1 MNAETPQATAP
12 APAAPAPSSESP
24 GTLIRAARERAKL
37 SLAELA
43 GQTKLAVSTL
53 DALERDDFAALLEPV
68 YVRGY
73 YRKCAKVLSIPEEKL
88 MAAYASRVQP
98 KPIAPPAKLR
108 LGTGSEGGARR
119 FGGVL
124 MVALLAIAAGVL
136 IWYLR
141 GERAGLPSLPIS
153 APATSETSAP
163 GGEPPAVDAV
173 APAAETAAPAVTGEA
188 AGYSAAP
195 AGGGA
200 SNPPPAATAG
210 SETTAASA
218 AVTSPASA
226 TAAETQPAKPVASAP
241 ISTSPGSPQLLLN
254 FVSISWARVADA
266 NGKVLLNRVV
276 QAGER
281 QVLEGTPPYAVF
293 LGNAPGVQLQ
303 YQGANVDIKALIRDS
318 ATARF
323 SVPLAPRP

>member
-1 MNAETPQATAP
+1 MNAETPQATA
-12 APAAPAPSSESP
+12 APAPVAPASSSESP
-24 GTLIRAARERAKL
+24 GTLIRAARERAHL
-37 SLAELA
+37 TLAEFA
-43 GQTKLAVSTL
+43 GQTKLALSTL

-88 MAAYASRVQP
+88 MAAYSSRVQP
-98 KPIAPPAKLR
+98 KPLLLPAKLR

-119 FGGVL
+119 FSGVL
-124 MVALLAIAAGVL
+124 LVALLAVAIGVG

-141 GERAGLPSLPIS
+141 GEKTPVLPLPITTTPTTEEQPAAPTSADPATQSPPPAASSS
-153 APATSETSAP
+153 AP
-163 GGEPPAVDAV
+163 
-173 APAAETAAPAVTGEA
+173 TGEQ

-195 AGGGA
+195 PAAGEVA
-200 SNPPPAATAG
+200 PANAPLPPSSSTAATAP
-210 SETTAASA
+210 A
-218 AVTSPASA
+218 TSPAASA
-226 TAAETQPAKPVASAP
+226 TAEVQPAKPVP
-241 ISTSPGSPQLLLN
+241 IATEPGSSQLLLT

-281 QVLEGTPPYAVF
+281 QMLDGKPPYAVF
-293 LGNAPGVQLQ
+293 LGNAPGVQVQ
-303 YQGANVDIKALIRDS
+303 YQGGNIDIKSLIRDS

-323 SVPLAPRP
+323 SVPLAAAAP

>member
-12 APAAPAPSSESP
+12 APAAPASSSESP

-43 GQTKLAVSTL
+43 GQTKLAVTTL

-98 KPIAPPAKLR
+98 KPIVPPAKLR

-124 MVALLAIAAGVL
+124 MVALLAVAAGVGL
-136 IWYLR
+136 WYLR
-141 GERAGLPSLPIS
+141 GEKTAGLPSLPIS
-153 APATSETSAP
+153 APASTET
-163 GGEPPAVDAV
+163 PAVDATGTPD
-173 APAAETAAPAVTGEA
+173 AAAPAPEASGNAATGEA

-195 AGGGA
+195 SSGA
-200 SNPPPAATAG
+200 AATTPPPANA
-210 SETTAASA
+210 ETTSASA
-218 AVTSPASA
+218 PATSPASA
-226 TAAETQPAKPVASAP
+226 TAAETQPAKPVATAP
-241 ISTSPGSPQLLLN
+241 ISTQPGSPQLLLN

-281 QVLEGTPPYAVF
+281 QVLEGKPPYAVF
-293 LGNAPGVQLQ
+293 LGNAPGVQVQ
-303 YQGANVDIKALIRDS
+303 YQGGNVDIKTLIRDS

-323 SVPLAPRP
+323 SVPLASATP

>member
-1 MNAETPQATAP
+1 MTAETPQATAP
-12 APAAPAPSSESP
+12 APAATASSSESP
-24 GTLIRAARERAKL
+24 GTLIREARERAKL
-37 SLAELA
+37 TLAEFA
-43 GQTKLAVSTL
+43 SQTKLAITTL

-98 KPIAPPAKLR
+98 RPLAPPAKLR

-119 FGGVL
+119 FSGVL
-124 MVALLAIAAGVL
+124 MVALLAVAAGIL

-141 GERAGLPSLPIS
+141 GEKNPALPLLPIS
-153 APATSETSAP
+153 PPTTSTEIPAAAPQADVTTPDAAAPAPETS
-163 GGEPPAVDAV
+163 
-173 APAAETAAPAVTGEA
+173 AVTGEA
-188 AGYSAAP
+188 AGYSTAP
-195 AGGGA
+195 AAGTA
-200 SNPPPAATAG
+200 PPPA
-210 SETTAASA
+210 SA
-218 AVTSPASA
+218 V
-226 TAAETQPAKPVASAP
+226 AAEAQPARPLTPAP
-241 ISTSPGSPQLLLN
+241 ISTQPGSSQLLLN

-281 QVLEGTPPYAVF
+281 QMLDGKPPYAVF
-293 LGNAPGVQLQ
+293 LGNAPGVQVQ

-323 SVPLAPRP
+323 SVPLAAAAQ